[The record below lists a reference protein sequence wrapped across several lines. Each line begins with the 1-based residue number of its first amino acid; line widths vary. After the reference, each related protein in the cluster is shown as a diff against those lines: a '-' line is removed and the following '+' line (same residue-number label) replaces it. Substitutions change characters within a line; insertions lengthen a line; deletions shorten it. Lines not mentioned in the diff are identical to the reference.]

1 MPAVVIGPPQ
11 RSEQMWQAL
20 KVHIT
25 RERQRKK
32 QEQEADAEEERQ
44 RKERERQQKQDVMTL
59 GETREQISNLE
70 NELSQLKDE
79 KHQLFLQLKK
89 VLNEDDN
96 RRRLIKETSV
106 CSEVL
111 TTVGGYPGTGT
122 SVVHPQLFLPLPTRS
137 PLYKVTAATPTHTLL
152 PSGPLKRA
160 HTPSPPPTA
169 SPYHAGYGYKPPPNM
184 PSYNPPP
191 AKSEEAA
198 RRSGDSRAVLWNKNN
213 QYPTSS
219 FYSTPTGQSVYSYT
233 TPSTQQTREPEPTKL
248 TYLSVSRDSLTAREP
263 EPAKPTYLSVN
274 RATLSTHQ
282 GAYVTSL
289 HSLDHKGA
297 YSEDKF
303 YLRPSS
309 HVTVHG
315 GAIPIQQPPQGAKTG
330 GITSG
335 YPIRASQPP
344 PGPYPP
350 PPTGT
355 YVSASAANVPGRLL
369 YTQPRARY
377 LQREV

>member
-1 MPAVVIGPPQ
+1 MPAVIVGPPQ
-11 RSEQMWQAL
+11 RSEQMWRAL
-20 KVHIT
+20 KTHIT

-32 QEQEADAEEERQ
+32 QEQEADAEEERL

-96 RRRLIKETSV
+96 RRRQLIKERFIS
-106 CSEVL
+106 CFFHICEISN
-111 TTVGGYPGTGT
+111 
-122 SVVHPQLFLPLPTRS
+122 S
-137 PLYKVTAATPTHTLL
+137 PLYKVAVGAPTHTLL
-152 PSGPLKRA
+152 PTGPLKRT
-160 HTPSPPPTA
+160 HSPSPPPTA
-169 SPYHAGYGYKPPPNM
+169 SPYHAGYGYKPTPSI

-191 AKSEEAA
+191 SKSEEAA

-213 QYPTSS
+213 QYSAS
-219 FYSTPTGQSVYSYT
+219 NFYSAPTGQSVYSYSAQT
-233 TPSTQQTREPEPTKL
+233 SQPSREPEPTKSV
-248 TYLSVSRDSLTAREP
+248 YLSG
-263 EPAKPTYLSVN
+263 N
-274 RATLSTHQ
+274 RTTLSTHQ
-282 GAYVTSL
+282 TAYVTSL

-297 YSEDKF
+297 YAEDKF

-335 YPIRASQPP
+335 YPVRPPQPP
-344 PGPYPP
+344 PAPYPP
-350 PPTGT
+350 PPPGT
-355 YVSASAANVPGRLL
+355 YVSASGANVPGRLL
-369 YTQPRARY
+369 YTQPSARY

>member
-1 MPAVVIGPPQ
+1 MPAVIVGPPQ
-11 RSEQMWQAL
+11 RNEQMWHAL
-20 KVHIT
+20 KTHIT
-25 RERQRKK
+25 RERERKK

-96 RRRLIKETSV
+96 RRRQLIKETSV

-111 TTVGGYPGTGT
+111 TAVGGYPGTGM

-137 PLYKVTAATPTHTLL
+137 PLYKVAAATPTHTLM
-152 PSGPLKRA
+152 PTVNGPMKRA
-160 HTPSPPPTA
+160 HTPSPPPVA
-169 SPYHAGYGYKPPPNM
+169 SSYHANYSYKPPPSI
-184 PSYNPPP
+184 PTYNPPP
-191 AKSEEAA
+191 PKSEDAA
-198 RRSGDSRAVLWNKNN
+198 RRSGDNRAVLWNKNN
-213 QYPTSS
+213 QYPPSS
-219 FYSTPTGQSVYSYT
+219 FYSSPSQNVYSYT
-233 TPSTQQTREPEPTKL
+233 TQSSQPSREPEPGKPV
-248 TYLSVSRDSLTAREP
+248 YLSG
-263 EPAKPTYLSVN
+263 N
-274 RATLSTHQ
+274 RATISGHQ
-282 GAYVTSL
+282 AGTITPFSRYENIHTI
-289 HSLDHKGA
+289 DHKNA
-297 YSEDKF
+297 YPEEKY

-335 YPIRASQPP
+335 YPVRAPQPP
-344 PGPYPP
+344 PTGPPYPP
-350 PPTGT
+350 PPPGT
-355 YVSASAANVPGRLL
+355 YVNASPANVPGGRLL
-369 YTQPRARY
+369 YSQPGARY
-377 LQREV
+377 LQREA

>member
-1 MPAVVIGPPQ
+1 MPAITVGPP

-20 KVHIT
+20 KAHIT

-96 RRRLIKETSV
+96 RRRQLIRENSV

-111 TTVGGYPGTGT
+111 TAVGYPGAGPR
-122 SVVHPQLFLPLPTRS
+122 VVHPQLFLPLPRSSS
-137 PLYKVTAATPTHTLL
+137 PLYKVIIDAPPHTFLPT
-152 PSGPLKRA
+152 GPLRRM
-160 HTPSPPPTA
+160 HSPSPPPTA
-169 SPYHAGYGYKPPPNM
+169 SPYHAGYGYKPTPSM

-191 AKSEEAA
+191 SKSEEAA

-213 QYPTSS
+213 QYSAS
-219 FYSTPTGQSVYSYT
+219 NFYSAPTGQSVYSYSAPT
-233 TPSTQQTREPEPTKL
+233 SQQ
-248 TYLSVSRDSLTAREP
+248 SREP
-263 EPAKPTYLSVN
+263 EPAKSVYLSGN
-274 RATLSTHQ
+274 KATLSTHQ
-282 GAYVTSL
+282 TGAY
-289 HSLDHKGA
+289 A
-297 YSEDKF
+297 EDKF
-303 YLRPSS
+303 YLRPGS

-335 YPIRASQPP
+335 YPVRAPQPP
-344 PGPYPP
+344 PAPYPP
-350 PPTGT
+350 PPPGT
-355 YVSASAANVPGRLL
+355 YVSASGANVPGRLL
-369 YTQPRARY
+369 YTQPPARY
-377 LQREV
+377 LQREI

>member
-1 MPAVVIGPPQ
+1 MPAVIVGPPQ

-20 KVHIT
+20 KTHIT

-59 GETREQISNLE
+59 
-70 NELSQLKDE
+70 
-79 KHQLFLQLKK
+79 

-96 RRRLIKETSV
+96 RRRQLIKETSV
-106 CSEVL
+106 CTEVL
-111 TTVGGYPGTGT
+111 TAVGYPGTGPR
-122 SVVHPQLFLPLPTRS
+122 VVHPQLFLPLPRSSS
-137 PLYKVTAATPTHTLL
+137 PLYKVAVGAPTHTLL
-152 PSGPLKRA
+152 PTVNGPLKRT
-160 HTPSPPPTA
+160 HSPSPPPTA
-169 SPYHAGYGYKPPPNM
+169 SPYHTGYGYKPTPSI

-191 AKSEEAA
+191 SNICACIESEEAA

-213 QYPTSS
+213 QYSAS
-219 FYSTPTGQSVYSYT
+219 NFYSAPTGQSVYNYSAPT
-233 TPSTQQTREPEPTKL
+233 SQPSREPEPTKSV
-248 TYLSVSRDSLTAREP
+248 YLSS
-263 EPAKPTYLSVN
+263 N

-282 GAYVTSL
+282 TAYVTSL

-297 YSEDKF
+297 YAEDKY

-335 YPIRASQPP
+335 YPVRAPQPP
-344 PGPYPP
+344 PAPYPP
-350 PPTGT
+350 PPPGT
-355 YVSASAANVPGRLL
+355 YVSASGANVPGRLL
-369 YTQPRARY
+369 YTQPGARY

>member
-1 MPAVVIGPPQ
+1 MPAVIVGPPQ

-20 KVHIT
+20 KTHIT

-96 RRRLIKETSV
+96 RRRQLIKESNV
-106 CSEVL
+106 GPEVL
-111 TTVGGYPGTGT
+111 TAVGYPGT
-122 SVVHPQLFLPLPTRS
+122 SSRVVHPQLFLPLPRSSS
-137 PLYKVTAATPTHTLL
+137 PLYKVAVAPTHTLL
-152 PSGPLKRA
+152 PTRTHS
-160 HTPSPPPTA
+160 PSPPPTA
-169 SPYHAGYGYKPPPNM
+169 SPYHAGYGYKPTPSI

-191 AKSEEAA
+191 SKSEEAA

-213 QYPTSS
+213 QYSTSN
-219 FYSTPTGQSVYSYT
+219 FYSAPTGQSVYSYSAPT
-233 TPSTQQTREPEPTKL
+233 SQPSREPEPTK
-248 TYLSVSRDSLTAREP
+248 SVYLTA
-263 EPAKPTYLSVN
+263 N

-282 GAYVTSL
+282 TAYVTNL

-297 YSEDKF
+297 YAEDKF
-303 YLRPSS
+303 YSRPNS
-309 HVTVHG
+309 HVTIHG

-335 YPIRASQPP
+335 YPVRAPQPP
-344 PGPYPP
+344 PAPYPP
-350 PPTGT
+350 PPGT
-355 YVSASAANVPGRLL
+355 YVSASGANVPGRLL
-369 YTQPRARY
+369 YTQPGARY

>member
-1 MPAVVIGPPQ
+1 MPAVIVGPPQ

-20 KVHIT
+20 KSHIT

-96 RRRLIKETSV
+96 RRRQLIKETSV
-106 CSEVL
+106 GSEVL
-111 TTVGGYPGTGT
+111 TAAAAGYPSTGT
-122 SVVHPQLFLPLPTRS
+122 RVVHPQVFLPLPRSSS
-137 PLYKVTAATPTHTLL
+137 PLYKVTVGAPTHTLL
-152 PSGPLKRA
+152 PTGPLKRTR
-160 HTPSPPPTA
+160 TPSPPLTG
-169 SPYHAGYGYKPPPNM
+169 PYHTSYGYKPTPSI
-184 PSYNPPP
+184 PSYNPQPS
-191 AKSEEAA
+191 KSEEAA

-213 QYPTSS
+213 QYSAS
-219 FYSTPTGQSVYSYT
+219 NFYSAATGQSVYSSYSA
-233 TPSTQQTREPEPTKL
+233 PSSQQPSREPEPTKSV
-248 TYLSVSRDSLTAREP
+248 YLSG
-263 EPAKPTYLSVN
+263 N
-274 RATLSTHQ
+274 RAALSTHQ
-282 GAYVTSL
+282 TAYVTSL
-289 HSLDHKGA
+289 HSLDYKGA
-297 YSEDKF
+297 YAEDKF
-303 YLRPSS
+303 CLRPS

-335 YPIRASQPP
+335 YPVRAPQPP
-344 PGPYPP
+344 PTPYPP
-350 PPTGT
+350 PPPPGT
-355 YVSASAANVPGRLL
+355 YVSASGGNVPGRLL
-369 YTQPRARY
+369 YTQPGARY

>member
-1 MPAVVIGPPQ
+1 MPAVIVEPPQ

-20 KVHIT
+20 KTHIT

-44 RKERERQQKQDVMTL
+44 RKERERQQEQDVMTL

-70 NELSQLKDE
+70 SQLSQLKDE

-96 RRRLIKETSV
+96 RRRQLIKETSV
-106 CSEVL
+106 SSEVL
-111 TTVGGYPGTGT
+111 SAVSGYPGTGA

-137 PLYKVTAATPTHTLL
+137 PLYKVAAATPTHSML
-152 PSGPLKRA
+152 PSGPLKRT
-160 HTPSPPPTA
+160 HSPSPPLTA
-169 SPYHAGYGYKPPPNM
+169 SPYHSGYGYKPPPSM
-184 PSYNPPP
+184 PNYNPPP

-198 RRSGDSRAVLWNKNN
+198 RRSGDVRAVLWNKGN
-213 QYPTSS
+213 QYSTSN
-219 FYSTPTGQSVYSYT
+219 FYSTPQGQSVYSYAT
-233 TPSTQQTREPEPTKL
+233 QNSQPSREPEPGKSV
-248 TYLSVSRDSLTAREP
+248 YLSN
-263 EPAKPTYLSVN
+263 N
-274 RATLSTHQ
+274 RGTLASHQ
-282 GAYVTSL
+282 PAYVANL
-289 HSLDHKGA
+289 HPLEHKGA

-303 YLRPSS
+303 YLRPGS

-335 YPIRASQPP
+335 YPVRAPQPP

-350 PPTGT
+350 PPPGT
-355 YVSASAANVPGRLL
+355 YVSASGANVGGRLL
-369 YTQPRARY
+369 YTQPTRY
-377 LQREV
+377 MQREV

>member
-1 MPAVVIGPPQ
+1 MPAVIVEPPQ

-20 KVHIT
+20 KKHIT

-32 QEQEADAEEERQ
+32 EEQEADAEEERQ

-96 RRRLIKETSV
+96 RRRQLVKDTSM
-106 CSEVL
+106 CTEVL
-111 TTVGGYPGTGT
+111 TTVGGYPGTGAT

-137 PLYKVTAATPTHTLL
+137 PLYKVAAATPTHALL
-152 PSGPLKRA
+152 PGGPLKRS
-160 HTPSPPPTA
+160 HSPSPPPSV
-169 SPYHAGYGYKPPPNM
+169 SPYHAGYGYKPPPSI
-184 PSYNPPP
+184 PSYSPSPTNGCIFTE
-191 AKSEEAA
+191 SEEAA
-198 RRSGDSRAVLWNKNN
+198 RRSGDSRAVLWNKNS
-213 QYPTSS
+213 QYPASN
-219 FYSTPTGQSVYSYT
+219 FYSAPTSQTVYNYT
-233 TPSTQQTREPEPTKL
+233 TPTSQPSREPEPSKPV
-248 TYLSVSRDSLTAREP
+248 YLSG
-263 EPAKPTYLSVN
+263 N
-274 RATLSTHQ
+274 RSTLSTHQ
-282 GAYVTSL
+282 PTYVTSL
-289 HSLDHKGA
+289 HPLEHKGS

-335 YPIRASQPP
+335 YPVRAPQPP

-350 PPTGT
+350 PPPGT
-355 YVSASAANVPGRLL
+355 YVSASGASVPGRLL
-369 YTQPRARY
+369 YTQPGARY
-377 LQREV
+377 LQRDA

>member
-1 MPAVVIGPPQ
+1 MPAVIVGPPQ

-20 KVHIT
+20 KTHII

-32 QEQEADAEEERQ
+32 QEQEADAEEERL

-59 GETREQISNLE
+59 GETREQISTLE

-96 RRRLIKETSV
+96 RRRQLIKEANV

-111 TTVGGYPGTGT
+111 TAVGGYPGAGPR
-122 SVVHPQLFLPLPTRS
+122 VVHPQVFLPLPQSSS
-137 PLYKVTAATPTHTLL
+137 PLYKVTVGTPTHTLL
-152 PSGPLKRA
+152 PSGPLKRT
-160 HTPSPPPTA
+160 HSPSPPPTA
-169 SPYHAGYGYKPPPNM
+169 SPYHAGYGYKPAPSI
-184 PSYNPPP
+184 PSYNPAP
-191 AKSEEAA
+191 S
-198 RRSGDSRAVLWNKNN
+198 KNN
-213 QYPTSS
+213 QYSASS
-219 FYSTPTGQSVYSYT
+219 FYSTPTGQSVYSYSAPT
-233 TPSTQQTREPEPTKL
+233 TQPSREPEPTKSVYL
-248 TYLSVSRDSLTAREP
+248 TG
-263 EPAKPTYLSVN
+263 N
-274 RATLSTHQ
+274 RGTLSTHQ
-282 GAYVTSL
+282 TAYVTSL

-297 YSEDKF
+297 YAEDKF

-335 YPIRASQPP
+335 YPVRAPQPP
-344 PGPYPP
+344 PAPYPP
-350 PPTGT
+350 PPPGT
-355 YVSASAANVPGRLL
+355 YVSASGANVPGRLL
-369 YTQPRARY
+369 YSQPGARY

>member
-1 MPAVVIGPPQ
+1 MPAVTTGPPQ

-20 KVHIT
+20 KAHII

-59 GETREQISNLE
+59 GETREQISVLE
-70 NELSQLKDE
+70 AELSQLKDE

-96 RRRLIKETSV
+96 RRRQLTKEASV

-111 TTVGGYPGTGT
+111 TSVSNYPPAGTN
-122 SVVHPQLFLPLPTRS
+122 VVHPQLFLPLPTRS

-152 PSGPLKRA
+152 PSVNGPLKRG
-160 HTPSPPPTA
+160 HSPSPPTTA
-169 SPYHAGYGYKPPPNM
+169 SPYHTVYGYKPPPTM

-191 AKSEEAA
+191 AK
-198 RRSGDSRAVLWNKNN
+198 NN
-213 QYPTSS
+213 QYPPST
-219 FYSTPTGQSVYSYT
+219 FYPTPGGQSVYSYSAPT
-233 TPSTQQTREPEPTKL
+233 SQPARETDPGKPV
-248 TYLSVSRDSLTAREP
+248 YLSG
-263 EPAKPTYLSVN
+263 N
-274 RATLSTHQ
+274 RATLSTHPA
-282 GAYVTSL
+282 AYVTSL
-289 HSLDHKGA
+289 HSLDHKPA

-303 YLRPSS
+303 YLRPGS

-330 GITSG
+330 SITSG
-335 YPIRASQPP
+335 YPVKAPQPP

-350 PPTGT
+350 PPPST
-355 YVSASAANVPGRLL
+355 YVSAQLGPMPTRSL
-369 YTQPRARY
+369 YSPPAIRFMPRDC
-377 LQREV
+377 

>member
-1 MPAVVIGPPQ
+1 MPAVIVGPPQ
-11 RSEQMWQAL
+11 RSEQMWRAL
-20 KVHIT
+20 KTHIT

-32 QEQEADAEEERQ
+32 QEQEADAEEERL

-96 RRRLIKETSV
+96 RRRQLIKESV
-106 CSEVL
+106 CPEVI
-111 TTVGGYPGTGT
+111 TAVGGYPGTGPR
-122 SVVHPQLFLPLPTRS
+122 VVHPQLFLPLPRSNS
-137 PLYKVTAATPTHTLL
+137 PLYKVAVGAPTHTLL
-152 PSGPLKRA
+152 PTGPLKRT
-160 HTPSPPPTA
+160 HSPSPPPTA
-169 SPYHAGYGYKPPPNM
+169 SPYHAGYGYKPTPSI

-191 AKSEEAA
+191 SNICACIESEEAA

-213 QYPTSS
+213 QYSAS
-219 FYSTPTGQSVYSYT
+219 NFYSAPTGQSVYSYSAQT
-233 TPSTQQTREPEPTKL
+233 SQPSREPEPTKSV
-248 TYLSVSRDSLTAREP
+248 YLSG
-263 EPAKPTYLSVN
+263 N
-274 RATLSTHQ
+274 RTTLSTHQ
-282 GAYVTSL
+282 TAYVTSL

-297 YSEDKF
+297 YAEDKF

-335 YPIRASQPP
+335 YPVRPPQPP
-344 PGPYPP
+344 PAPYPP
-350 PPTGT
+350 PPPGT
-355 YVSASAANVPGRLL
+355 YVSASGANVPGRLL
-369 YTQPRARY
+369 YTQPSARY

>member
-1 MPAVVIGPPQ
+1 MPAVIVGPPQ

-20 KVHIT
+20 KTHIT

-96 RRRLIKETSV
+96 RRRQIKESSV
-106 CSEVL
+106 CPDVL
-111 TTVGGYPGTGT
+111 SAVGGYPGTCAN
-122 SVVHPQLFLPLPTRS
+122 VVHPQLFLPLPTRS
-137 PLYKVTAATPTHTLL
+137 PLYKVAAATPTHTLL
-152 PSGPLKRA
+152 PSGPLKRT
-160 HTPSPPPTA
+160 HSPSPPPTA
-169 SPYHAGYGYKPPPNM
+169 SPYHAGYGYKPPPSI

-191 AKSEEAA
+191 AK
-198 RRSGDSRAVLWNKNN
+198 NN
-213 QYPTSS
+213 QYPDSR
-219 FYSTPTGQSVYSYT
+219 FYSAPAGPSVYRYT
-233 TPSTQQTREPEPTKL
+233 VPTSQPSREPEPGKPV
-248 TYLSVSRDSLTAREP
+248 YLSG
-263 EPAKPTYLSVN
+263 N
-274 RATLSTHQ
+274 RTTLSTHQ
-282 GAYVTSL
+282 TAYVTSL
-289 HSLDHKGA
+289 HPLEQKGA
-297 YSEDKF
+297 YAEDKF

-335 YPIRASQPP
+335 YPVRAPQPP

-350 PPTGT
+350 QAPGT
-355 YVSASAANVPGRLL
+355 YVGAASGNVPGQLL
-369 YTQPRARY
+369 YTQPGARY